1 MSTKKIFSRL
11 LCLVIVLSLCILA
24 TACANTEKEVA
35 QTTEKDV
42 IQLWDFRVEK
52 EAEGMQ
58 ELVKRYNELHDD
70 VEIKYQSV
78 NQSDYTYHSYNHRV
92 CKRRMP

>member
-11 LCLVIVLSLCILA
+11 LCLVIVLSLCIIA
-24 TACANTEKEVA
+24 TACANTEKDAGAPSEKEAGAPSEKEVA

-70 VEIKYQSV
+70 VEI
-78 NQSDYTYHSYNHRV
+78 
-92 CKRRMP
+92 

>member
-24 TACANTEKEVA
+24 TACANTEKEAGALTEKEVA

-42 IQLWDFRVEK
+42 I
-52 EAEGMQ
+52 
-58 ELVKRYNELHDD
+58 
-70 VEIKYQSV
+70 
-78 NQSDYTYHSYNHRV
+78 
-92 CKRRMP
+92 